1 MLGQRMTLCGTVR
14 RSFECGSSVVAVF
27 WEKVASERPGLPD
40 DLELGYVAE
49 DRVVVVMSGVDDTLL
64 WPTARLSNFVS
75 SLVRASRMC
84 TMVLSFLV
92 GIGSR
97 YWHVTFNLR
106 QRPHFGLCSS
116 HLLFLFRHV

>member
-14 RSFECGSSVVAVF
+14 RSFECGRSVAVVF
-27 WEKVASERPGLPD
+27 CENVASERAAGLPD
-40 DLELGYVAE
+40 DLELGYVAA
-49 DRVVVVMSGVDDTLL
+49 DFVVISGVDETLL

-75 SLVRASRMC
+75 SLVRASRIC

-97 YWHVTFNLR
+97 YWHVTFSLR
-106 QRPHFGLCSS
+106 QRPHLGLCSS